1 MPRRHVQPDITLATS
16 HCLMQGEL
24 VEIVLQLVTNDVN
37 IKLHWGK
44 AGSREKPS
52 LFLFESRGSPVAGK
66 PSHRGRVRH
75 RGRASLKVTP
85 GVVHNVNRTQ

>member
-16 HCLMQGEL
+16 HCLVQGEL

-52 LFLFESRGSPVAGK
+52 LFLSFYLSRGEAQSRGSPVTGEESGTGEE
-66 PSHRGRVRH
+66 PR
-75 RGRASLKVTP
+75 
-85 GVVHNVNRTQ
+85 